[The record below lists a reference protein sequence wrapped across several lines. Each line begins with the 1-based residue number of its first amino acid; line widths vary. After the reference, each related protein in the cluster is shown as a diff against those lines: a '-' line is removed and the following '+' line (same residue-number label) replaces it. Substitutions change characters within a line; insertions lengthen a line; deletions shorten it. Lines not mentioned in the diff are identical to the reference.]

1 MLTRL
6 RAPRTTVSKHVGNP
20 RVQARV
26 GSWARA
32 AAGAAAARGLKLARF
47 GDNMRNVAVT
57 EGDKVEAEIRFGMS
71 VNTWGVNDLVEVVT
85 AVPDADVD
93 AVVAEY
99 GDLYDMDDDL
109 RPGGERHESVRYQA
123 RVEVALRSFLT
134 DGGFGAF
141 TTNFEDLGGLRQLPG
156 LAVQRLMADGYG
168 FGGEGG

>member
-57 EGDKVEAEIRFGMS
+57 EGDKVEAQIRFGMS
-71 VNTWGVNDLVEVVT
+71 VNTWGVNDLV
-85 AVPDADVD
+85 AADD
-93 AVVAEY
+93 AVEEGAVETLVEEKGELHSFA
-99 GDLYDMDDDL
+99 DDCA
-109 RPGGERHESVRYQA
+109 PGAGRHEAVRYQA
-123 RVEVALRSFLT
+123 RVEEWQVGLLEA
-134 DGGFGAF
+134 GCFGA
-141 TTNFEDLGGLRQLPG
+141 
-156 LAVQRLMADGYG
+156 V
-168 FGGEGG
+168 

>member
-71 VNTWGVNDLVEVVT
+71 VKTWGVNDLV
-85 AVPDADVD
+85 AVVD
-93 AVVAEY
+93 AVQDSAVDELVEEQA
-99 GDLYDMDDDL
+99 DLYEMAADVL
-109 RPGGERHESVRYQA
+109 PGRDEYDAVRYQA
-123 RVEVALRSFLT
+123 RI
-134 DGGFGAF
+134 
-141 TTNFEDLGGLRQLPG
+141 
-156 LAVQRLMADGYG
+156 
-168 FGGEGG
+168 